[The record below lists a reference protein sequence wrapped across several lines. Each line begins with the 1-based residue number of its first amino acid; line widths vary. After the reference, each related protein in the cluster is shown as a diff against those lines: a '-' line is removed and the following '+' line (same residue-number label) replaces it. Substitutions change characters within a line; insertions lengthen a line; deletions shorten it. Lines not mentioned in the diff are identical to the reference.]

1 MEYWVSQFIIL
12 ENKSIAIAQNK
23 NEITGLENEKVV

>member
-12 ENKSIAIAQNK
+12 ENKSIAIVQNK
-23 NEITGLENEKVV
+23 NGIIGLGNKKAV

>member
-12 ENKSIAIAQNK
+12 ENKSIAIVQNK

>member
-1 MEYWVSQFIIL
+1 MEYWVSQFIVL
-12 ENKSIAIAQNK
+12 ENKSIAIVQNK